1 MFKSLSKSRDYS
13 CLNVEPGDSCVVA
26 ATPSPIHTHTV
37 VVNFQC
43 AGCGHHTLVFRQI
56 ERLDLPKMLKSKF
69 QKGVKFL
76 KGHFRIFN
84 INIFIF
90 QPDRGLEKFFKI

>member
-43 AGCGHHTLVFRQI
+43 VIYLKKNAICYSIHHHANMYTAAPLFTYKNV
-56 ERLDLPKMLKSKF
+56 
-69 QKGVKFL
+69 
-76 KGHFRIFN
+76 
-84 INIFIF
+84 
-90 QPDRGLEKFFKI
+90 

>member
-1 MFKSLSKSRDYS
+1 MFKSLSKSRNYK

-43 AGCGHHTLVFRQI
+43 GGPRGGLSYTTKNHVLYQFWG
-56 ERLDLPKMLKSKF
+56 F
-69 QKGVKFL
+69 Q
-76 KGHFRIFN
+76 
-84 INIFIF
+84 
-90 QPDRGLEKFFKI
+90 

>member
-13 CLNVEPGDSCVVA
+13 CLYVEPGDSCVVA

-43 AGCGHHTLVFRQI
+43 TSSTRLSIIVRKSRKGSKE
-56 ERLDLPKMLKSKF
+56 ERG
-69 QKGVKFL
+69 GVATADKW
-76 KGHFRIFN
+76 G
-84 INIFIF
+84 
-90 QPDRGLEKFFKI
+90 